1 MLTILKRLL
10 KRLSWGYSGD
20 KYYGRLARKYQKRR
34 EKKKWWHQENKVV
47 RDYLKAMPDGITV
60 VDVPFG
66 TGRFVPYYLGKS
78 MQVYGLDSSPE
89 MLRAAGELLEK
100 DFEKC
105 ETVVGDAAQLPYED
119 NFADLVV
126 CFRFLQ
132 SIIPFSTV
140 KAVLKEFH
148 RVTRSRALLELKVRH
163 DRLKDADPPKED
175 RSIRDTLKMDDIRR
189 LLGDAGF
196 EIEEVIPVSRRKTH
210 VLAAFACRKK

>member
-1 MLTILKRLL
+1 MLTTVKRFL

-47 RDYLKAMPDGITV
+47 KDFLHALPEGVTV

-66 TGRFVPYYLGKS
+66 TGRFVPFYLEKG
-78 MQVYGLDSSPE
+78 MRVHGLDSSPE
-89 MLRAAGELLEK
+89 MLGAARELLGE

-132 SIIPFSTV
+132 SIIPYKTV
-140 KAVLKEFH
+140 KTVLREFH
-148 RVTRSRALLELKVRH
+148 RVTRSQALLELKVRH
-163 DRLKDADPPKED
+163 DSLKNVRSPGED
-175 RSIRDTLKMDDIRR
+175 RSIRDTMKMEDIRS
-189 LLGDAGF
+189 LLENAGF
-196 EIEEVIPVSRRKTH
+196 EIEDAIPVSRRKTH
-210 VLAAFACRKK
+210 VLTAFVCRKK